1 MYTTNVA
8 EETCPSKQLLT
19 KPSRRPAP
27 VDEPRREPSNP
38 QVRHRKKKRDWLLTV
53 RQSVP
58 KAFSVAKHLA
68 PTFELRGA
76 AEIDAHF
83 LREHGIRGI
92 LWDVDGTLTHY
103 HGIGL
108 APEAEPVRFL
118 FEADWIRHGIVSN
131 SDEVRYMEL
140 GRIFPDLP
148 VLKLYELDG
157 TTVGRRLEKG
167 RDLWY
172 AEGVGPG
179 VPDPPEGEMEALR
192 KPDARI
198 MRFAVEQLGVPPE
211 AVLMVGDQY
220 WTDVAGAGLAGLR
233 SAKVPTAG
241 PSTFPPAIRAF
252 QRIERWVR
260 HAVA

>member
-1 MYTTNVA
+1 VA
-8 EETCPSKQLLT
+8 EPG
-19 KPSRRPAP
+19 
-27 VDEPRREPSNP
+27 REPSSP
-38 QVRHRKKKRDWLLTV
+38 HVRHRKKKRDWLLTV

-58 KAFSVAKHLA
+58 KALSVAKHLA

-76 AEIDAHF
+76 AEIDASF
-83 LREHGIRGI
+83 LQKHGIRGV

-103 HGIGL
+103 HGVTL

-118 FEADWIRHGIVSN
+118 FEADWIRHAIVSN
-131 SDEVRYMEL
+131 SDEIRYVEL

-148 VLKLYELDG
+148 ILKLYEMAG
-157 TTVGRRLEKG
+157 STVGRRLEKG
-167 RDLWY
+167 RDTWY
-172 AEGVGPG
+172 ADGVGPG
-179 VPDPPEGEMEALR
+179 VAEAPPGELEALR

-198 MRFAVEQLGVPPE
+198 MRFAVEQLGVPAG

-241 PSTFPPAIRAF
+241 PSTFPPAIRLF

-260 HAVA
+260 HTLA